1 MLNVVTTKQT
11 SNNKTPK
18 EQKETF
24 GDNMFIILITMMV
37 SRVYAY
43 VKFIKLYTLTM
54 WSFLSVIS
62 Q

>member
-43 VKFIKLYTLTM
+43 V
-54 WSFLSVIS
+54 
-62 Q
+62 